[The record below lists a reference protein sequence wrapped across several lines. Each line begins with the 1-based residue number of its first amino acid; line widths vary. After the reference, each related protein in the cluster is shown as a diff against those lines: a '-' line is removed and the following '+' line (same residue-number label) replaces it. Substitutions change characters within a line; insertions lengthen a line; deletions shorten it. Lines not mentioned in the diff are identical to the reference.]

1 MSKTAK
7 NSVPAQT
14 AGAELPFEEA
24 MKKLE
29 SVVAAMESDDL
40 PLETMLAKY
49 EEGMRLAE
57 ACQAKLAAAEL
68 KLQQLEKNAA
78 GQTILRPLAAAETA
92 SDE

>member
-1 MSKTAK
+1 MSKTTK
-7 NSVPAQT
+7 NAVPGQT
-14 AGAELPFEEA
+14 AGADMAFEEA

-29 SVVAAMESDDL
+29 TLVEAMESDDL
-40 PLETMLAKY
+40 PLESLLAKY

-57 ACQAKLAAAEL
+57 VCQAKLAAAEL

-78 GQTILRPLAAAETA
+78 GQTVLRPLAAGATT